1 MPDEATREIVTDLKK
16 AGMEDIVRGLAGAFQ
31 GILTWKWDRR
41 FETVLA
47 EFSVEKKDRV
57 RAILESYLG
66 TTYDSSNVG
75 NGPDIVRKVESQ
87 FGGLWP
93 GQFLFTSD
101 PKRKA
106 LIFGTWWPWGDG
118 KEISIRIGPAFRTLA
133 ESNHDA
139 QIQLFKSWFGM

>member
-1 MPDEATREIVTDLKK
+1 MEEIVK
-16 AGMEDIVRGLAGAFQ
+16 GLATDFQ
-31 GILTWKWDRR
+31 GVLSWKWDRR

-47 EFSVEKKDRV
+47 EFSVDTKDQV
-57 RAILESYLG
+57 RTIVERYLSS
-66 TTYDSSNVG
+66 TYDSSNVG
-75 NGPDIVRKVESQ
+75 NGPDIVRSVETQ

-101 PKRKA
+101 PKREA

-133 ESNHDA
+133 ESNRDE
-139 QIQLFKSWFGM
+139 QIQLFRSWFGI